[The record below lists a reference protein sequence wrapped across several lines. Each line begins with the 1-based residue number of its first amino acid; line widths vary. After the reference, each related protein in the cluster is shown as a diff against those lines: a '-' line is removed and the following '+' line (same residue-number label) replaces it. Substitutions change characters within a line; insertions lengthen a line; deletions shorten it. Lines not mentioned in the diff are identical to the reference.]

1 MVFQMIYYKNV
12 SRKNS
17 TRSITNIIVRVK
29 MVWSQQR
36 ESPTTFHDDS
46 GPSFQPWHR

>member
-1 MVFQMIYYKNV
+1 MIYHKNV

-29 MVWSQQR
+29 MAQLRQR
-36 ESPTTFHDDS
+36 EHVL
-46 GPSFQPWHR
+46 